1 MKVVELDKLRLLK
14 EIRKE
19 AKYLV
24 KMGYGAV
31 RFERFV
37 EEKIDE
43 GISGEGEDDREDNT
57 QEEGEA

>member
-31 RFERFV
+31 RFERLV
-37 EEKIDE
+37 EERIDE
-43 GISGEGEDDREDNT
+43 GISGEGEGNREDDT
-57 QEEGEA
+57 QEEG

>member
-14 EIRKE
+14 DIRKE

-31 RFERFV
+31 RFERLV

-43 GISGEGEDDREDNT
+43 GISGEGEGNREDDT
-57 QEEGEA
+57 QEEGQA

>member
-1 MKVVELDKLRLLK
+1 MKGVELDKLRLLK

-24 KMGYGAV
+24 EMGYGVV

-37 EEKIDE
+37 EEKE
-43 GISGEGEDDREDNT
+43 EKRDNI
-57 QEEGEA
+57 GDV

>member
-31 RFERFV
+31 RFER
-37 EEKIDE
+37 KITDKELTDDE
-43 GISGEGEDDREDNT
+43 DQNEVSDV
-57 QEEGEA
+57 

>member
-1 MKVVELDKLRLLK
+1 MKVVELDKLRLLR

-19 AKYLV
+19 AKCLV

-37 EEKIDE
+37 EDKEEK
-43 GISGEGEDDREDNT
+43 SDDI
-57 QEEGEA
+57 GGV

>member
-31 RFERFV
+31 RFERLV

-43 GISGEGEDDREDNT
+43 GISGEGEGNREDDT
-57 QEEGEA
+57 QEEG

>member
-24 KMGYGAV
+24 KMGYGGV
-31 RFERFV
+31 RFEKDITEK
-37 EEKIDE
+37 EEKR
-43 GISGEGEDDREDNT
+43 DDI
-57 QEEGEA
+57 GGV